1 MTYISSN
8 FEKNLIFF
16 LSKDSVVSGKII
28 FLSLIFLFQINLVL
42 KLWYGEV
49 RNNISLEEAALAN
62 KTIQENIT
70 KEALSNILN
79 PETYIGLAVDQAQ
92 LIINEIESK
101 RKQIK

>member
-1 MTYISSN
+1 M
-8 FEKNLIFF
+8 
-16 LSKDSVVSGKII
+16 
-28 FLSLIFLFQINLVL
+28 
-42 KLWYGEV
+42 
-49 RNNISLEEAALAN
+49 A
-62 KTIQENIT
+62 

>member
-1 MTYISSN
+1 MTLQN
-8 FEKNLIFF
+8 THFE
-16 LSKDSVVSGKII
+16 
-28 FLSLIFLFQINLVL
+28 
-42 KLWYGEV
+42 
-49 RNNISLEEAALAN
+49 NNISLEEAALAN

-101 RKQIK
+101 RKQTK